1 MVLPP
6 KSGRKAVRLRNV
18 SILVSLLSLN
28 SDIVIMWIS
37 CEGKTNIEKPR
48 STNDWFADVRVKI
61 VTIATQLQTL
71 KQQTALENWV
81 SSIRGVWP
89 IEEYM
94 KLADQ
99 ETRMMANLAWLGSA
113 LAQLNN
119 ETLARPLVYL
129 LKSVPY
135 PLCVPRRHSPSRLEY
150 ITRNWAGRAFSIAS
164 SVLSDKLIT
173 GIMVPPLYVELK
185 DPNQQATTARYQN
198 TFKHTMHIEACN
210 AVFRSDGAK
219 RTLSYTLPYLPIV
232 EAIRYAH
239 DNGLITNNARAN
251 SR

>member
-1 MVLPP
+1 MMLPP

-18 SILVSLLSLN
+18 SILVSLSSLH
-28 SDIVIMWIS
+28 SDIVSMWIS
-37 CEGKTNIEKPR
+37 SKGTTNIGTPNF
-48 STNDWFADVRVKI
+48 TNDWFADVRVKI

-71 KQQTALENWV
+71 KQQMALAKWEN
-81 SSIRGVWP
+81 SIRGVWP
-89 IEEYM
+89 IEKYM

-99 ETRMMANLAWLGSA
+99 ETRMMANLAWVRSA

-135 PLCVPRRHSPSRLEY
+135 PLCVPRRHS
-150 ITRNWAGRAFSIAS
+150 RAFSIAS
-164 SVLSDKLIT
+164 SVLSDHMIT
-173 GIMVPPLYVELK
+173 GIMVPPLY
-185 DPNQQATTARYQN
+185 N
-198 TFKHTMHIEACN
+198 TFKNSMHIEAFN
-210 AVFRSDGAK
+210 AVFRSDSAK
-219 RTLSYTLPYLPIV
+219 RTLSYTLQYLPIV